1 MKRNYIGSV
10 LIGVLLLLAISSCK
24 QEHDSA
30 HEHGQKYTCP
40 MHPQII
46 KEEPGA
52 CPICGMDLVPM
63 AANSEAMSGEVALD
77 TSLLP
82 LLKPTNERVVANVP
96 TIRPQRGTKIISLSA
111 QGVVSYD
118 LRKQVSVASRV
129 AGRIENMYIKYN
141 FQPVQKGQLLMEIY
155 SPELAAAQKEVIYI
169 SRVDK
174 NPGLLEK
181 ARQKLLLLGMQP
193 ALIDKVIRT
202 GEPLYRVPVYS
213 PISGYIVDK
222 TTLATSAP
230 EQPMPAAASSSSSG
244 SGMVGM
250 GSSQASVPALPQTDM
265 NNAPLIVREGQY
277 VSTGETVFSIY
288 QANSMVADFYLIP
301 ALGTQVKRGQKLVF
315 RLVSNSDQ
323 AFTGTIGLI
332 EPTHRAGENFV
343 TARVYLKG
351 SDLQAGQ
358 LLIADVPVVENQGWW
373 LPQSA
378 VVGLGNQS
386 VVFRK
391 EEGVFVPRQVRTG
404 ISAKGEVQILDDI
417 SQWQIARNA
426 SYLVDNESFIRA
438 PADF

>member
-1 MKRNYIGSV
+1 MKRNYIGNV
-10 LIGVLLLLAISSCK
+10 IVGILLFFAVASCK
-24 QEHDSA
+24 QEQGTA

-46 KEEPGA
+46 KNEPGD

-63 AANSEAMSGEVALD
+63 AASSEAMSGEGAVD
-77 TSLLP
+77 TSLIP

-96 TIRPQRGTKIISLSA
+96 AISPEKETRILSLTA

-129 AGRIENMYIKYN
+129 AGRIENMYIRYN
-141 FQPVQKGQLLMEIY
+141 FQPVRKGQLLMEIY
-155 SPELAAAQKEVIYI
+155 SPELAAAQREAIYI

-174 NPGLLEK
+174 TTGLVEK
-181 ARQKLLLLGMQP
+181 ARQKLQLLGMQP
-193 ALIDKVIRT
+193 AQIDQVIRT

-213 PISGYIVDK
+213 PVSGYIVDK
-222 TTLATSAP
+222 TSLATSAP
-230 EQPMPAAASSSSSG
+230 QRPMPATASSSSSG
-244 SGMVGM
+244 TGMDGM
-250 GSSQASVPALPQTDM
+250 GAAQATAPAPAQPDI
-265 NNAPLIVREGQY
+265 NNSPILIREGQY

-288 QANSMVADFYLIP
+288 QANSMVADFYLDP
-301 ALGTQVKRGQKLVF
+301 ALSTQVKRGQKLVF
-315 RLVSNSDQ
+315 RLVAQPDQ

-332 EPTHRAGENFV
+332 EPAQRAGENFV
-343 TARVYLKG
+343 TARVYLSG
-351 SDLQAGQ
+351 SDLQPGQ
-358 LLIADVPVVENQGWW
+358 LLLAEVPVVEKQGWW

-386 VVFRK
+386 VVFKK
-391 EEGVFVPRQVRTG
+391 EGGAFVPRQVRTG

-417 SQWQIARNA
+417 AQWQVARNA